1 MERTDSVAASGWS
14 QHPLLV
20 WGQRSVTSSVHAH
33 MRATALV
40 HTLGMQIPRSSVH
53 PGVIQMC
60 LHSNF
65 PPSRRT
71 HMRLRSDD
79 RKNSTMN
86 FNCRCLTQNSHV
98 LRLLADFVYHPVCGW
113 SESSV
118 GGKEAYLNFKNASDE
133 TNIICFSLQCIFYD
147 VKWNIIIL
155 NNVFCGIPFG
165 VGEKRHHSH
174 CHGVL

>member
-1 MERTDSVAASGWS
+1 MY
-14 QHPLLV
+14 
-20 WGQRSVTSSVHAH
+20 
-33 MRATALV
+33 
-40 HTLGMQIPRSSVH
+40 TLGMQIPRSSVR

-60 LHSNF
+60 LRSNF

-118 GGKEAYLNFKNASDE
+118 GGKEAYLNFKNTSDK

-155 NNVFCGIPFG
+155 DNIFCGKNATTVTVMEFSNFSSRWMLQQSKTINFLSILG
-165 VGEKRHHSH
+165 KCSDV
-174 CHGVL
+174 

>member
-1 MERTDSVAASGWS
+1 MY
-14 QHPLLV
+14 
-20 WGQRSVTSSVHAH
+20 
-33 MRATALV
+33 
-40 HTLGMQIPRSSVH
+40 TLGMQIPRSSVP

-60 LHSNF
+60 LRSNF

-86 FNCRCLTQNSHV
+86 FNCRCLTQNSQM
-98 LRLLADFVYHPVCGW
+98 LRLLADFVYHQVCGW

-118 GGKEAYLNFKNASDE
+118 GGKQAYLNFKNTSDE
-133 TNIICFSLQCIFYD
+133 TNIIRFSLQCILYD

-155 NNVFCGIPFG
+155 NNIFCGIPFG
-165 VGEKRHHSH
+165 VGKKTPPQSLSWSSLISPAGGRCSNQKTSISSASW
-174 CHGVL
+174 GNAAMSKS